1 LKATGASNDKRA
13 LVPESA
19 PEVAASLERRT
30 AAVKSV
36 GGGARQKR
44 PETIENHSPLRSKDS
59 TAHRRAMLTLHA
71 SSRID
76 NRLFTI
82 SAFECRLWRLLT
94 CRMVNVMQFSHLFLH
109 RTIDFCSA
117 AI

>member
-1 LKATGASNDKRA
+1 
-13 LVPESA
+13 
-19 PEVAASLERRT
+19 
-30 AAVKSV
+30 
-36 GGGARQKR
+36 
-44 PETIENHSPLRSKDS
+44 
-59 TAHRRAMLTLHA
+59 MLILHA